1 MTAVGKVL
9 RAAIAYFAIVFGAGF
24 TLGALRVF
32 FIVPMIGDR
41 VAELIELPVMLVVVV
56 VAARWVTR
64 RLAVPVDA
72 PTRLAMGGIALGL
85 MLAFEFTVVLKLRG
99 MTLRSYIDGFD
110 PVAGSA
116 YYAAQVAMGLMPW
129 ILARREKSR
138 VPRP

>member
-1 MTAVGKVL
+1 MGKAL
-9 RAAIAYFAIVFGAGF
+9 KAAIAYFALVFGAGF
-24 TLGALRVF
+24 TLGMLRVLF
-32 FIVPMIGDR
+32 VVPLIGDR
-41 VAELIELPVMLVVVV
+41 AAELIELPVMLVVVV
-56 VAARWVTR
+56 LAARWVTR

-99 MTLRSYIDGFD
+99 MTLRSYIEGFD
-110 PVAGSA
+110 PVAGSV
-116 YYAAQVAMGLMPW
+116 YYAAQLAMGLMPW